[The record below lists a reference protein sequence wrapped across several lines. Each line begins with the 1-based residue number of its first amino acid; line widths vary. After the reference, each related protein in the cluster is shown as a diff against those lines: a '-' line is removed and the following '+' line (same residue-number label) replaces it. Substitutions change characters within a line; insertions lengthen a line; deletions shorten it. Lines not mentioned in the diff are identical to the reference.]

1 MWSQWVCDNKILAV
15 LTPRSSNALPR
26 LRIPLPQSKIYT
38 SSPATTSTQLVL
50 PPKSIYSG
58 EGVAILPRT
67 PQNFTAKAI
76 PKLASTTS
84 KKHYDF
90 KEISKLFTIS
100 PLSSFFDHANRQD
113 ARHAAGVKKCFS
125 QRFPC
130 HLQIRPCLSFLIIKS
145 HQ

>member
-76 PKLASTTS
+76 PKLASTAS

-100 PLSSFFDHANRQD
+100 PLK
-113 ARHAAGVKKCFS
+113 V
-125 QRFPC
+125 
-130 HLQIRPCLSFLIIKS
+130 FLIMQIGKTPAMPLVLKNVS
-145 HQ
+145 VKVFRAICEFAHAYPF